1 MNNRAVSCIGA
12 GCIFADAKTSGR
24 AEVIIEE

>member
-1 MNNRAVSCIGA
+1 MNNRAVICKGA

>member
-24 AEVIIEE
+24 AEVIIDE